1 MKLAKKILAV
11 LLAVVLVGAVFAGCS
26 SNGSKDNSKDNSA
39 SDSAKKSDLTVG
51 FIFLHDENSRTSS
64 QQLKRLAKKRELKS
78 SRRQTFLRVRSA
90 TMQQQSLLTRVQ
102 TSYLQTASVTK
113 TICFKQ
119 LKSSRMFSS
128 CTQQVQRLTQKSFQ
142 TTTMHSHQSMRAD
155 TLQVLQQV

>member
-51 FIFLHDENSRTSS
+51 FIFLHDENSTYDKNFITAAEEACKKEGVKI
-64 QQLKRLAKKRELKS
+64 LKKTNIPEGQECYDAAAELVDEGANIVFADSFGHQDYLLQAAKK
-78 SRRQTFLRVRSA
+78 
-90 TMQQQSLLTRVQ
+90 
-102 TSYLQTASVTK
+102 
-113 TICFKQ
+113 FKDV
-119 LKSSRMFSS
+119 
-128 CTQQVQRLTQKSFQ
+128 QQVQRLTQKSFQ

>member
-51 FIFLHDENSRTSS
+51 FIFL
-64 QQLKRLAKKRELKS
+64 KRLAKKRELKS

-90 TMQQQSLLTRVQ
+90 MMQQQSLLTRVQ